1 MVNSAPRMM
10 CVATKSSKGFT
21 LIELLTIVAIIAI
34 MVTVAVVG
42 VNAGQQAARL
52 RGATRDVF
60 ATIRQARS
68 IALVT
73 QQSTVI
79 TYSTEREEDEVVSR
93 VVLDSVRLMSE
104 TAQTTAQTLSGETVR
119 LDAASGEEAPEE
131 ESTLADGAGESVEDI
146 LFAPIDEDLLRGI
159 AIDVVMGEELET
171 SAELR
176 QLSSSAFSNAD
187 VILGRYT
194 KPATNTVDSASSPNN
209 SLSSD
214 LQAPVSI
221 AWEPNGRCEPHEMW
235 IYPAG
240 ADREKGLCIKV
251 DRFGAA
257 KVVSEEDD

>member
-1 MVNSAPRMM
+1 MSLALRTM

-42 VNAGQQAARL
+42 VNSGQQAARL

-79 TYSTEREEDEVVSR
+79 TYSTAIEDEETVSR
-93 VVLDSVRLMSE
+93 VVLDSVRLMAE
-104 TAQTTAQTLSGETVR
+104 TSATTAQTLAGETVR
-119 LDAASGEEAPEE
+119 LDGSTEAESPEE
-131 ESTLADGAGESVEDI
+131 ESALADGAGESVEDI

-159 AIDVVMGEELET
+159 VIEVVKGDELET

-176 QLSSSAFSNAD
+176 QISSSAFSNAD
-187 VILGRYT
+187 FVLGRYA
-194 KPATNTVDSASSPNN
+194 KPATNTVETTESATKVKAFET
-209 SLSSD
+209 
-214 LQAPVSI
+214 QAPVSI
-221 AWEPNGRCEPHEMW
+221 AWEPNGRCEPHEVW

-240 ADREKGLCIKV
+240 SDREKGLCIKV

-257 KVVSEEDD
+257 KVVSEEED